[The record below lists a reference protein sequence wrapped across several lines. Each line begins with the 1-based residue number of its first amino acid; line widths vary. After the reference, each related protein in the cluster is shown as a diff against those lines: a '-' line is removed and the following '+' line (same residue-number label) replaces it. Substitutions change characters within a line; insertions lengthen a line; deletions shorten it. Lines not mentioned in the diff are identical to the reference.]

1 LNGAVSTEPVVRSL
15 WRIYE
20 PLHAVTYFAP
30 QARAAFES
38 AGLRGFWRGYF
49 GGRAAPLGAVP
60 AAPVTALFF
69 SFAPGMVAR
78 ALPDV
83 WQRAS
88 VDQVLEARLAGAVT
102 ALRAVLPPEPERW
115 TAAADL
121 MEAAVLAAVT
131 AGRALGAANAALP
144 RPADPLARVWHAA
157 TVLREHRGDGHVS
170 ALVGAGLDGCQA
182 LVLRDALH
190 GGREQ
195 MQPAR
200 GWTDGE
206 WQAAVEALVERGW
219 LAQDGR
225 ATPAGVAAHRAVED
239 ATDRLAVQPWT
250 ALGSADQARL
260 MGLLAPMAH
269 AVGAVVP
276 YPNAVGVPPPRD
288 PTDSDAGS
296 AD

>member
-1 LNGAVSTEPVVRSL
+1 
-15 WRIYE
+15 
-20 PLHAVTYFAP
+20 
-30 QARAAFES
+30 
-38 AGLRGFWRGYF
+38 
-49 GGRAAPLGAVP
+49 
-60 AAPVTALFF
+60 
-69 SFAPGMVAR
+69 MVAR